1 MCRKMSGP
9 PSAGVMKPWPLER
22 QKHLQTPLQTGP
34 CEART
39 VAEKVLVRRV
49 GSGLGTTLPRRGD
62 GERSRARWVSSSPAE
77 AWWVGGCGGGGGSD
91 DMADRPEGP

>member
-1 MCRKMSGP
+1 MSGP

-39 VAEKVLVRRV
+39 VLAE
-49 GSGLGTTLPRRGD
+49 GQ
-62 GERSRARWVSSSPAE
+62 E
-77 AWWVGGCGGGGGSD
+77 
-91 DMADRPEGP
+91 